1 MAKYELIYFEIEG
14 VEIPVKRY
22 YERRRNVRISVGKDS
37 VLFRIPI
44 YMNNSQRHKYHL
56 WAKDWLIKQM
66 KSKGGSLEHLIPI
79 SYQSGSVIKCME
91 NEYTLKISEKVKSS
105 SSGKIKD
112 NIIYLVLDSSL
123 YGSDKSDN
131 IKRLLSRILAKK
143 YKPIVAKRLE
153 LINKH
158 YFGHEVN
165 GLRLKYNRSNWGSCS
180 NSGNINLS
188 TRLLMT
194 PEWVRDYVIVHEL
207 AHMNEMNHSKK
218 YWSIVGKVYPEYEK
232 AEKWLKTYGSKCDF
246 VPVS

>member
-22 YERRRNVRISVGKDS
+22 YERRKNVRISVGKDS
-37 VLFRIPI
+37 VLLRMPSS
-44 YMNNSQRHKYHL
+44 MNSKQKHKYHV
-56 WAKDWLIKQM
+56 WAKDWLIKQLNS
-66 KSKGGSLEHLIPI
+66 SKGVLEHLIPI
-79 SYQSGSVIKCME
+79 QYKDGSIIRCMDEEYQIRLV
-91 NEYTLKISEKVKSS
+91 EKEKSS
-105 SSGKIKD
+105 SSGKLNNKTID
-112 NIIYLVLDSSL
+112 LSIDTSL
-123 YGSDKSDN
+123 YGNQRSN
-131 IKRLLSRILAKK
+131 AIKTLLSRILGKK
-143 YKPIVAKRLE
+143 YKPIVEKRLD

-158 YFGHEVN
+158 YFGHEVK

-218 YWSIVGKVYPEYEK
+218 YWRIVEKVYPEYKK
-232 AEKWLKTYGSKCDF
+232 AEKWLKVYGSKCDF
-246 VPVS
+246 IPI